1 MSRAESTQGLGR
13 RASLI
18 VRQVGSLRLL
28 ATLAMLVLAMFL
40 ARFSWQMP
48 FAADAEATLFD
59 FRAAAASPHVNQ
71 DDRIVVVAYDDE
83 TLIQTGK
90 RSPLDRTVLAKAL
103 TRIDTMGAKSIGI
116 DILIDQP
123 QPEDPALV
131 AAFQHTKTPTWLAYA
146 SNATNGDKITWE
158 QQRFLDGFLAS
169 LKPGNVKPASIRLE
183 AERDN
188 VLRRWPEERADL
200 PPVLSLALTGETDGQ
215 KFLDRSIAYR
225 LPADQDRG
233 IFASIPIQTL
243 ADDAL
248 FASPEATALF
258 RHQIAG
264 RHVLIGGH
272 IQDIDLFSTPV
283 MRATK
288 ANKQMWGIDAF
299 AQMLS
304 QQLDGRRYWPIPDW
318 MLWMAAA
325 AIVGAAILTA
335 LGSLRPLQLLTL
347 LAGQLALIVALPFF
361 LHARMVDTFGLPVFG
376 WASGWVLAFL
386 AVGTAA
392 RAVGSEQRRF
402 AQSALGKYLP
412 RDIAAQILRDPEGL
426 SLRGE
431 KRELFIVFTDL
442 EGFTKLSH
450 ALDPE
455 TVATLLNRYL
465 EMLSNVVLAH
475 GGTIDKFVG
484 DAVVAFWGAPISRDD
499 DGERAVKA
507 AIAMHAA
514 GEVFRRTPREGIP
527 AIGRTRV
534 GLHHGDAIVGNF
546 GGEGRIQYTALG
558 DAMNTASRL
567 ESANKQLGTSILMS
581 ADAAERSGM
590 DSFRALGTVEVRGRA
605 TPVDIVEPST
615 ADPVELHYFGLLVRA
630 AGRGDVGALRTL
642 ADMAAMH
649 PNDAALRNLVYRLDH
664 KTEGG
669 YFVLD

>member
-1 MSRAESTQGLGR
+1 MNLTASSRGLVR

-18 VRQVGSLRLL
+18 FRQIGTLRLI
-28 ATLAMLVLAMFL
+28 ATVTMIVLAVFL
-40 ARFSWQMP
+40 ARFSWTMP
-48 FAADAEATLFD
+48 FAVDAESTLFD
-59 FRAAAASPHVNQ
+59 FRAAAAAPQVDQ
-71 DDRIVVVAYDDE
+71 DNRIVVIAYDDD

-103 TRIDTMGAKSIGI
+103 ARIDAMGAKSIGI

-123 QPEDPALV
+123 QPDDPALV
-131 AAFQHTKTPTWLAYA
+131 AAFQAMKTPTWLAYA

-158 QQRFLDGFLAS
+158 QQRFLDGFLAR
-169 LKPGNVKPASIRLE
+169 LKPGNVRPASIRLE

-188 VLRRWPEERADL
+188 VLRRWPDDRSDL
-200 PPVLSLALTGETDGQ
+200 PPFLSLAMTDTPGGQ
-215 KFLDRSIAYR
+215 QFLGRSIAYR
-225 LPADQDRG
+225 LPTDPDRG
-233 IFASIPIQTL
+233 VFASIPIQTL
-243 ADDAL
+243 ADDAI
-248 FASPEATALF
+248 FSSPEAATLF
-258 RHQIAG
+258 RSQIAG

-283 MRATK
+283 MRVSG
-288 ANKQMWGIDAF
+288 KQMWGIDAF

-304 QQLDGRRYWPIPDW
+304 QQLDARRYTAVPTWL
-318 MLWMAAA
+318 LWLAAA
-325 AIVGAAILTA
+325 AVVASAILTA
-335 LGSLRPLQLLTL
+335 LASLRPVPLLTL
-347 LAGQLALIVALPFF
+347 LTAQLALIGALPFV
-361 LHARMVDTFGLPVFG
+361 LHANMIDTFGLPVFG

-426 SLRGE
+426 SLKGE

-450 ALDPE
+450 ALDPQ

-465 EMLSNVVLAH
+465 ETLSDVVLAH

-484 DAVVAFWGAPISRDD
+484 DAVVAFWGAPIARDD
-499 DGERAVKA
+499 DGERAVRA

-514 GEVFRRTPREGIP
+514 GEVFRRNVPDGIP

-567 ESANKQLGTSILMS
+567 ESANKQLGTSILIS
-581 ADAAERSGM
+581 AEAAERSGL
-590 DSFRALGTVEVRGRA
+590 DCFRALGTVEVRGRA

-615 ADPVELHYFGLLVRA
+615 ADPAELDDFARQVRA
-630 AGRGDVGALRTL
+630 AGRGDTAALRSL
-642 ADMAAMH
+642 VEMAVLH
-649 PNDAALRNLVYRLDH
+649 PDDAALRNLVYRLEH
-664 KTEGG
+664 TTEGG

>member
-1 MSRAESTQGLGR
+1 MNLAGSSEGLGR
-13 RASLI
+13 RAALI

-28 ATLAMLVLAMFL
+28 ATLAMIVLAVFL
-40 ARFSWQMP
+40 ARFSWKMP

-59 FRAAAASPHVNQ
+59 FRAAAAAPHVNQ
-71 DDRIVVVAYDDE
+71 DDRIVIVAYDDE

-103 TRIDTMGAKSIGI
+103 ARIDSMGAKSIGI

-131 AAFQHTKTPTWLAYA
+131 TAFQRLRTPTWLAYA

-158 QQRFLDGFLAS
+158 QQRFLDGFLDR

-188 VLRRWPEERADL
+188 VLRRWPEDRADL
-200 PPVLSLALTGETDGQ
+200 PPVLPLALTGETDGQ
-215 KFLDRSIAYR
+215 KFLDRSIGYSS
-225 LPADQDRG
+225 PADQDRG
-233 IFASIPIQTL
+233 VFASIPIQTL
-243 ADDAL
+243 ADDAI
-248 FASPEATALF
+248 FASPGATALF
-258 RHQIAG
+258 RNQIVG

-288 ANKQMWGIDAF
+288 ANQQMWGIDAF

-304 QQLDGRRYWPIPDW
+304 QQLDRRSYWPVPGW
-318 MLWMAAA
+318 MLWLAAA
-325 AIVGAAILTA
+325 AVVGSAILTA
-335 LGSLRPLQLLTL
+335 LASLRPLPLLTL
-347 LAGQLALIVALPFF
+347 LAGQLTLIVALPFV
-361 LHARMVDTFGLPVFG
+361 LHAHMIDTFGLPVFG
-376 WASGWVLAFL
+376 WGSGWVLAFL

-426 SLRGE
+426 SLKGE

-455 TVATLLNRYL
+455 AVATLLNCYL
-465 EMLSNVVLAH
+465 ETLSNVVLAH

-567 ESANKQLGTSILMS
+567 ESANKQLGTSILIS

-590 DSFRALGTVEVRGRA
+590 DSFRALGMVEVRGRA

-615 ADPVELHYFGLLVRA
+615 ADPTELKDFGRLVRA
-630 AGRGDVGALRTL
+630 AGRGDAAALQTL
-642 ADMAAMH
+642 AEMAMLH

>member
-1 MSRAESTQGLGR
+1 MGLIDSGRSLAHRA
-13 RASLI
+13 ALI
-18 VRQVGSLRLL
+18 VRQIGTLRLI
-28 ATLAMLVLAMFL
+28 ATCAMLIAAVLL
-40 ARFSWQMP
+40 ARFSWNLT
-48 FAADAEATLFD
+48 FAADAEANLYD
-59 FRAAAASPHVNQ
+59 FRAAAAAPKVDQ
-71 DDRIVVVAYDDE
+71 DNRIVVIAYDDD

-103 TRIDTMGAKSIGI
+103 TRIDAMGAKSIGI

-123 QPEDPALV
+123 QPEDPALI
-131 AAFQHTKTPTWLAYA
+131 AAFRGMKTPTWLAYA

-158 QQRFLDGFLAS
+158 QQKFLDAFLAS
-169 LKPGNVKPASIRLE
+169 LKPGNVRPASIRLQ

-188 VLRRWPEERADL
+188 VLRRWPDDRRDL
-200 PPVLSLALTGETDGQ
+200 PPLLALAASGNADGRAY
-215 KFLDRSIAYR
+215 LGASLAYR
-225 LPADQDRG
+225 LPTDQDRG
-233 IFASIPIQTL
+233 VYASIPIQTL
-243 ADDAL
+243 ADDAI
-248 FASPEATALF
+248 FSSPEAAALF
-258 RHQIAG
+258 TSQIAG

-283 MRATK
+283 MRVSG
-288 ANKQMWGIDAF
+288 KQMWGIDAF

-304 QQLDGRRYWPIPDW
+304 QQLDGKHYAPIPDW
-318 MLWMAAA
+318 VLWIAALGVVTA
-325 AIVGAAILTA
+325 AIVAALAALRSVPLLILLIA
-335 LGSLRPLQLLTL
+335 QLTVI
-347 LAGQLALIVALPFF
+347 GVLPFW
-361 LHARMVDTFGLPVFG
+361 LHARMIDTFGLPVFG
-376 WASGWVLAFL
+376 WGSGWVLAFL
-386 AVGTAA
+386 AVGSAA

-426 SLRGE
+426 SLKGE

-450 ALDPE
+450 ALAPE

-465 EMLSNVVLAH
+465 ETLSDVVLAH

-484 DAVVAFWGAPISRDD
+484 DAVVAFWGAPIARDD

-507 AIAMHAA
+507 AIAMHGA
-514 GEVFRRTPREGIP
+514 GEEFRRNVPDGVP

-534 GLHHGDAIVGNF
+534 GLHFGEAIVGNF

-567 ESANKQLGTSILMS
+567 ESANKQLGTSILIS
-581 ADAAERSGM
+581 LDAAERSGLEG
-590 DSFRALGTVEVRGRA
+590 FRMLGTVEVRGRA
-605 TPVDIVEPST
+605 TPVDIVEPSSWTNT
-615 ADPVELHYFGLLVRA
+615 ALHDFANKVA
-630 AGRGDVGALRTL
+630 AAQRGDNAARESLTT
-642 ADMAAMH
+642 MAAMH
-649 PNDAALRNLVYRLDH
+649 PDDAALRNLVYRLDH